1 MPTVLATTLTES
13 RQSSKAGGT
22 HPYAVS
28 VILVTLILGIL
39 MTAAG
44 IALMISDLGL
54 IFFALGVVFL
64 AVSFAASRQLS
75 AFLYLPGEST
85 VMALYVAV
93 EFLAGAALGFVGVS
107 SVVFDSEVL
116 DWSLVAIAMFGLLL
130 VADSLL
136 LYRRGFKQDL
146 GNERK
151 V

>member
-1 MPTVLATTLTES
+1 M
-13 RQSSKAGGT
+13 
-22 HPYAVS
+22 
-28 VILVTLILGIL
+28 

-44 IALMISDLGL
+44 IALMISDFGL
-54 IFFALGVVFL
+54 ILFALGVVFL

-75 AFLYLPGEST
+75 VFLYLPGEST

-93 EFLAGAALGFVGVS
+93 EALAGAALGFVGVGN
-107 SVVFDSEVL
+107 VVFDSEAF

-136 LYRRGFKQDL
+136 LHRRGFKQGL
-146 GNERK
+146 GKEKK

>member
-1 MPTVLATTLTES
+1 MLETDLT
-13 RQSSKAGGT
+13 RPQQSSKPRIT
-22 HPYAVS
+22 NSYASS
-28 VILVTLILGIL
+28 VILVPLILGIM

-44 IALMISDLGL
+44 ISLMISDLGL

-64 AVSFAASRQLS
+64 VVSFAASRQLS

-93 EFLAGAALGFVGVS
+93 EFLAGAALVFVGFS
-107 SVVFDSEVL
+107 NIVFDSEVF
-116 DWSLVAIAMFGLLL
+116 DSSLVAIAMFGLLL
-130 VADSLL
+130 VSDSLL

-146 GNERK
+146 GKEKK